1 MPATYRLSHIAYSKL
16 VFHAAKHSVCEVSGV
31 LIGRKKSGDE
41 IEVVDAVPL
50 FHSRPLAPMLEV
62 ALQQVQIYC
71 DQKSLQVVGL
81 YAANQGFANKDV
93 SATTSKIAGKIDD
106 NLGGGAILLMASE
119 ALVVTGSIYTWK
131 LTSPL
136 YLQLDAAKL
145 EARANPA
152 VIAYTQTAGGWTA
165 LQSNYLVSA
174 PDSVDLARLLRDRA
188 YAQVNDFDSHLD
200 NMTLDW
206 LVNDVVAKELK
217 A

>member
-1 MPATYRLSHIAYSKL
+1 MPATYRLSHLAHSKL
-16 VFHAAKHSVCEVSGV
+16 VLHAAKHSVCEVSGV

-93 SATTSKIAGKIDD
+93 SAVTSKIAGKIDD
-106 NLGGGAILLMASE
+106 NLGGGAIF
-119 ALVVTGSIYTWK
+119 T
-131 LTSPL
+131 L